1 MRNNFKSEKGII
13 ALLTIIIIG
22 FTTLTMAL
30 SSSFIGL
37 GELNSGFT
45 NIKGNKAMVL
55 TEGCLEEA
63 LNKLRLNSGYSG
75 ESLVF
80 KKGSCIISVSSNLN
94 DRTILVEGQ
103 LENYYKKI
111 EVDLTLNNNQI
122 NINSWEEKNE

>member
-45 NIKGNKAMVL
+45 NVKGNKAMVL

-103 LENYYKKI
+103 LENYHKKI